1 MLPDDNSLS
10 TNVLK
15 VIKALNMAGWFGFW
29 VQSVLAVIS
38 TLILLF
44 AFISRTA
51 GGGEPN
57 PGTGAGSLL
66 AFLGL
71 VAAYIS
77 IFWNYRYTQLA
88 KELRKSDDRPTRAN
102 TIKLLKIGI
111 IISFIGMFI
120 TILGAGAI
128 VGVLVAKSLSQPQ
141 TAFVNNPESFSRL
154 VQPLDIFV
162 VQANTNTILAH
173 FLGLASSVWLLDRL
187 TK

>member
-1 MLPDDNSLS
+1 MPPDDNSIS
-10 TNVLK
+10 PNVLK
-15 VIKALNMAGWFGFW
+15 VIKALSMAGWFGFW
-29 VQSVLAVIS
+29 AQLVLAIIS

-57 PGTGAGSLL
+57 PGTGAGSFL

-71 VAAYIS
+71 VAVYIS
-77 IFWNYRYTQLA
+77 IFWNYRYTLLA
-88 KELRKSDDRPTRAN
+88 RELRRSDDRPSRAN
-102 TIKLLKIGI
+102 TIRLLKVGI
-111 IISFIGMFI
+111 IISFIGMFV

-141 TAFVNNPESFSRL
+141 SAFVNNPESFSRL

-173 FLGLASSVWLLDRL
+173 FLGLVSSVWLLDRIS
-187 TK
+187 K